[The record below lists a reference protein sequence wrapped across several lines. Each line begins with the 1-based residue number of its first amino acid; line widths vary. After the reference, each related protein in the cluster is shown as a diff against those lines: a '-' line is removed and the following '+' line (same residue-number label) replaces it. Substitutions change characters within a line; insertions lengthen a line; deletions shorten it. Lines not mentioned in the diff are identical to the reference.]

1 MVVASDFRN
10 SHHIIL
16 NNNKVMLSDNIM
28 VLIPVFFVLLLG
40 YFAGR
45 AKKFDADQVA
55 GINELVLDFALPAS
69 LFTRIVSSSRT
80 EITQHLS
87 FILVSLAALL
97 GIFVLGLVISRIL
110 FRLTIS
116 NSALF
121 ALGAAFPSAAFFG
134 PAILSIMFGEKS
146 VVTISFIVIVANLLL
161 VPISLV
167 ILEADRTVQQAYT
180 SGRTVQQVCTSW
192 RTAQKI
198 CTSVMDT
205 IYVKHATK
213 EIAVLIIHSV
223 SKAVKAPYVW
233 APAVGLVFVL
243 LGIHISP
250 LISSMFNLIG
260 QTTSGLALFGAG
272 LIMAAHTVRLNWVVA
287 VNAMLKSVV
296 QPSLMLV
303 LLLIFGLHNPM
314 ASVWT
319 VTVAMPTAVI
329 VPIIASRY
337 RTYQFEAGSV
347 MVLTSVLLIVVIP
360 AFMYLMYLFMK
371 N

>member
-1 MVVASDFRN
+1 
-10 SHHIIL
+10 
-16 NNNKVMLSDNIM
+16 MLSDYIM

-40 YFAGR
+40 YCAGR
-45 AKKFDADQVA
+45 AKKFDADQVS
-55 GINELVLDFALPAS
+55 GINELLLDFALPAS
-69 LFTRIVSSSRT
+69 LFIRIVGSSRT
-80 EITQHLS
+80 EIAQRLS

-97 GIFVLGLVISRIL
+97 GIYVFGLVVSRIL
-110 FRLTIS
+110 FRLTIG

-134 PAILSIMFGEKS
+134 PSILIDMFGEKS
-146 VVTISFIVIVANLLL
+146 AVTISSIIIVSNLLL

-180 SGRTVQQVCTSW
+180 SGQTLQQVCTSW

-198 CTSVMDT
+198 CTSLMDT
-205 IYVKHATK
+205 IYVKHGTK
-213 EIAVLIIHSV
+213 EIVILIIHSV
-223 SKAVKAPYVW
+223 SKSVKAPYVW
-233 APAVGLVFVL
+233 APSVGLIFVL

-250 LISSMFNLIG
+250 LIISMLNLIG

-272 LIMAAHTVRLNWVVA
+272 LILATHSVRLNWVVA
-287 VNAMLKSVV
+287 VNAVLKSVV

-303 LLLIFGLHNPM
+303 LLLIFGLRNPM
-314 ASVWT
+314 ASEWT

-337 RTYQFEAGSV
+337 KTYQFEAGSV
-347 MVLTSVLLIVVIP
+347 MVLTSALLIVVIP
-360 AFMYLMYLFMK
+360 VFMYLMYLF
-371 N
+371 

>member
-1 MVVASDFRN
+1 
-10 SHHIIL
+10 
-16 NNNKVMLSDNIM
+16 M

-45 AKKFDADQVA
+45 AKKFNADQVA

-69 LFTRIVSSSRT
+69 LFIRIVDSSQTDIAQR
-80 EITQHLS
+80 LS

-97 GIFVLGLVISRIL
+97 GIYVLGLVVSRIL
-110 FRLTIS
+110 FRLTIG

-134 PAILSIMFGEKS
+134 PGILSAMFGEKS
-146 VVTISFIVIVANLLL
+146 AVTISFIIIIANFLL

-180 SGRTVQQVCTSW
+180 SGQTVQQVCTSG
-192 RTAQKI
+192 RTAQNI
-198 CTSVMDT
+198 CTSLMDT
-205 IYVKHATK
+205 ICIKHATR
-213 EIAVLIIHSV
+213 EMTILIIHSV

-250 LISSMFNLIG
+250 LIISMLNLIG
-260 QTTSGLALFGAG
+260 QTTSGIALFGVG
-272 LIMAAHTVRLNWVVA
+272 LILAARSVRLNWVVS
-287 VNAMLKSVV
+287 VNAVLKSVV

-303 LLLIFGLHNPM
+303 LVLIFGLRDPM
-314 ASVWT
+314 ASEWT
-319 VTVAMPTAVI
+319 ITVAMPTAVI

-337 RTYQFEAGSV
+337 KTYQFEAGSV
-347 MVLTSVLLIVVIP
+347 MVLTSILLIVVIP
-360 AFMYLMYLFMK
+360 VFMYLMYLFVRS
-371 N
+371 

>member
-1 MVVASDFRN
+1 MVVASDFQN
-10 SHHIIL
+10 SHHIISKK
-16 NNNKVMLSDNIM
+16 NKVMLSDNIT

-69 LFTRIVSSSRT
+69 LFIRIVSSSRT
-80 EITQHLS
+80 EIAQRLS
-87 FILVSLAALL
+87 FVLVSLAALL
-97 GIFVLGLVISRIL
+97 GIYVLGLVVSKIL
-110 FRLTIS
+110 FRLTIGK
-116 NSALF
+116 SALF

-134 PAILSIMFGEKS
+134 PSILSVMFGEKS
-146 VVTISFIVIVANLLL
+146 GVTISFIIIIANLLL

-167 ILEADRTVQQAYT
+167 LLEADRTLQQAYT
-180 SGRTVQQVCTSW
+180 HGRTVQQVCTSW

-198 CTSVMDT
+198 CTRVMDT
-205 IYVKHATK
+205 IYVKDETR
-213 EIAVLIIHSV
+213 EMTILIIHSV

-233 APAVGLVFVL
+233 APGMGLIFVL

-250 LISSMFNLIG
+250 LISSMLNLIG
-260 QTTSGLALFGAG
+260 QTTSGLALFGSG
-272 LIMAAHTVRLNWVVA
+272 LILAAHSVRLNWVIF
-287 VNAMLKSVV
+287 VNAVLKSVV

-303 LLLIFGLHNPM
+303 LVLIFGLRNPM
-314 ASVWT
+314 ASEWT

-337 RTYQFEAGSV
+337 KTYQFEAGSV
-347 MVLTSVLLIVVIP
+347 MVLTSVLLIIAIP
-360 AFMYLMYLFMK
+360 GFMYLMYLFVRG
-371 N
+371 